1 MRCAI
6 WNGCRGTRDYTIA
19 IEMGYWWRRGRGRTM
34 VRGRMEGM
42 GLMET
47 KVSTGLTGSVS
58 NRGHG
63 RGGRGGE

>member
-1 MRCAI
+1 
-6 WNGCRGTRDYTIA
+6 
-19 IEMGYWWRRGRGRTM
+19 M

-47 KVSTGLTGSVS
+47 KVSAGLTGSVP

-63 RGGRGGE
+63 GRGGRKRGEETREGGRGLETGRKAKR